1 MILSKSYKK
10 SMDNIVISDDL
21 KKKII
26 KNTSDNIKN
35 YKKFDIKKYSVMA
48 ACMFMAICSVYIGH
62 YLNYYNP
69 IPEDINNISVTEEN
83 TEISTNLYIENVE
96 TNSHTEIV
104 TESQTK
110 NKIEK
115 KSINNPENINELS
128 SMDKTSENN
137 KKQPVKEIKTENATS
152 IEEITEI
159 TTIFI
164 EYTNNKSIFKSDLNN
179 NTISKSTVEDNGYL
193 ADTNSFDQ
201 NYEEEKIIVKEPVKK
216 EKFNYQANTDYNIN
230 SGGGNAVAARK
241 KSLTANDIPYSNM
254 IVEPTYVTKYQ
265 YDEMLKDIEK
275 LVDFKF
281 KAFPYDENAA
291 VCVAIENNIVIIQ
304 YIYNENEY
312 INLRIAKGSTDARP
326 SDNLIN
332 IKYEKT
338 DYIDNTVYNYNI
350 NGNSKD
356 YYAAYKKSEPVSF
369 SIISSFALEKDKIIK
384 LANSLS

>member
-115 KSINNPENINELS
+115 KNINNPENINELS

-164 EYTNNKSIFKSDLNN
+164 EYTDNKSIFKSDLNN